1 MPQPN
6 PNKEQNQDLNDKTV
20 VVQVA
25 QNGKLKINNE
35 DTTWDGLGPRIEQIF
50 KDRAEKVAFVKGDND
65 VLFMDVAQ
73 GHRHHARL
81 GNRQSG
87 TDYREARSGSVSQVE
102 NAPRRADVNPSV
114 DRFGPRLTGMD
125 DSMTYA
131 SSVRI
136 ARRGF
141 SAAALVVL
149 VAAGSGCS
157 KLKARDLLNKGV
169 ANFKNGQ
176 YDKAVED
183 FKEAKDLDP
192 SLMNARL
199 YLATAYASQY
209 IPGAPSDENVT
220 RGNAAIDEFKGVLE
234 KDPNNLSAID
244 GIGSILFQMSGQP
257 FNPQK
262 FQESKTY
269 HQKHIELKPTDPE
282 PYYWIGVIDWT
293 LAFRANAELRTAYNK
308 DHINKQIKE
317 GDALPAAVRTDYVAK
332 DGPWSTKVLRICKR
346 LSNQA
351 RLRRCH
357 GVPEFAVSPEGRHG
371 GERR

>member
-1 MPQPN
+1 
-6 PNKEQNQDLNDKTV
+6 
-20 VVQVA
+20 
-25 QNGKLKINNE
+25 
-35 DTTWDGLGPRIEQIF
+35 
-50 KDRAEKVAFVKGDND
+50 
-65 VLFMDVAQ
+65 
-73 GHRHHARL
+73 
-81 GNRQSG
+81 
-87 TDYREARSGSVSQVE
+87 
-102 NAPRRADVNPSV
+102 
-114 DRFGPRLTGMD
+114 MD

-136 ARRGF
+136 ARRGL
-141 SAAALVVL
+141 SLAMLTVV
-149 VAAGSGCS
+149 VAAGSGCN

-176 YDKAVED
+176 YDAAVED

-192 SLMNARL
+192 SLLNARL

-209 IPGAPSDENVT
+209 IPGAPSEENMQ
-220 RGNAAIDEFKGVLE
+220 RGNAAINEFKGVLE

-269 HQKHIELKPTDPE
+269 HQRHIDLKPTDPE

-293 LAFRANAELRTAYNK
+293 LAFRGNAEMRTEYNK

-317 GDALPAAVRTDYVAK
+317 SDALPAAVRTQFVSKYGQLVDEGIASLQKAIQLRPDYDDAMAYLNLLYRRKADMVESADERASYQK
-332 DGPWSTKVLRICKR
+332 QADDLVEKVKEIKQKR
-346 LSNQA
+346 ADQPQQTS
-351 RLRRCH
+351 
-357 GVPEFAVSPEGRHG
+357 
-371 GERR
+371 

>member
-1 MPQPN
+1 
-6 PNKEQNQDLNDKTV
+6 
-20 VVQVA
+20 
-25 QNGKLKINNE
+25 
-35 DTTWDGLGPRIEQIF
+35 
-50 KDRAEKVAFVKGDND
+50 
-65 VLFMDVAQ
+65 
-73 GHRHHARL
+73 
-81 GNRQSG
+81 
-87 TDYREARSGSVSQVE
+87 
-102 NAPRRADVNPSV
+102 
-114 DRFGPRLTGMD
+114 MD

-141 SAAALVVL
+141 SVAALMVI

-183 FKEAKDLDP
+183 FKQAKDLDP

-234 KDPNNLSAID
+234 RDPNNLSAID

-257 FNPQK
+257 FNPAK

-269 HQKHIELKPTDPE
+269 HQKHIELKPNDPE

-317 GDALPAAVRTDYVAK
+317 GDALPAAVRSDYVAK
-332 DGPWSTKVLRICKR
+332 DGQLVDEGITYLQKAITIKPDYDDAMAYLNLLYRRKADMVESADERASYQKQADALVDKVKEIKQKR
-346 LSNQA
+346 AEQPQQA
-351 RLRRCH
+351 T
-357 GVPEFAVSPEGRHG
+357 
-371 GERR
+371 